1 MVNLH
6 NQVRKLVRKE
16 KLLERVQEIR
26 AKEMLDMVNQRH
38 SMSTSS
44 TLIMELD
51 GWNSIVLIYFELE
64 LLTPICI
71 IY

>member
-16 KLLERVQEIR
+16 NLLERVQEIR
-26 AKEMLDMVNQRH
+26 AKERIDMVNQRH

-64 LLTPICI
+64 FLTPICI